1 MYGSAKM
8 TYITIK
14 VEGMSCGHCQMA
26 VTKAISGLEGVS
38 SVDVDLEKGEA
49 AVSYDPQATDI
60 DAIKKAVNDAGYKA

>member
-1 MYGSAKM
+1 M
-8 TYITIK
+8 TDTTIK

-49 AVSYDPQATDI
+49 AVSYDPQSTDI
-60 DAIKKAVNDAGYKA
+60 EAIKKAVNDAGYKA